1 MQTLVGL
8 VAVGGHDGA
17 ADAASKCL
25 QLEAARSQ
33 RPPAGQSAIFGGGAE
48 YNISWKDYNL
58 VKTQVKSGL
67 AKAILEQNIT
77 ESTVWVINLHKYIIL
92 YGLNFSRADHIY
104 LIKVHFK

>member
-1 MQTLVGL
+1 M
-8 VAVGGHDGA
+8 
-17 ADAASKCL
+17 
-25 QLEAARSQ
+25 
-33 RPPAGQSAIFGGGAE
+33 
-48 YNISWKDYNL
+48 
-58 VKTQVKSGL
+58 KSGL

>member
-1 MQTLVGL
+1 MMAPPT
-8 VAVGGHDGA
+8 
-17 ADAASKCL
+17 
-25 QLEAARSQ
+25 Q
-33 RPPAGQSAIFGGGAE
+33 RPNVYNSKLPDPKGHQQDSLRYLAE
-48 YNISWKDYNL
+48 VLSMVSWKDYNL

-104 LIKVHFK
+104 LIKVHFE